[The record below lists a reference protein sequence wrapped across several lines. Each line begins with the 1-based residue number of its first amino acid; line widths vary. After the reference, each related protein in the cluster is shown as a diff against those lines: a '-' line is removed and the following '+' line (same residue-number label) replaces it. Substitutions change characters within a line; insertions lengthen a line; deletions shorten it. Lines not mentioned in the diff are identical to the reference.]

1 MSVEILAKQVDLSD
15 AAIRHALIEM
25 MLPVAN
31 QAANQA
37 VSQMA
42 NQAANPTA
50 SSVSAPNLAAFIAPP
65 DLAAW
70 NSLLGATQITKIAP
84 LEVVLYGTI
93 PSGAENQ
100 PVAYT
105 TPANYV
111 STAMASF
118 AGSFS
123 YHSAN
128 LAVLGFLDYNTPE
141 ALPITSGPIV
151 LENDLDINRVV
162 TSGHQIRYNLTMLF
176 TNATA
181 YDVDYYLR
189 TTFLQVPEGLF
200 NQLYKPFELAVA
212 RWMTAITNGQYQG
225 GPRV

>member
-15 AAIRHALIEM
+15 GAIRHALIEM
-25 MLPVAN
+25 MMPVAN

-37 VSQMA
+37 VSQVTSQLA
-42 NQAANPTA
+42 SPTA
-50 SSVSAPNLAAFIAPP
+50 SPVSATNLAAFIAPP

-84 LEVVLYGTI
+84 LEVVLSGTI
-93 PSGAENQ
+93 PSGAVDQ
-100 PVAYT
+100 PVAYD

-111 STAMASF
+111 SVAMASF

-151 LENDLDINRVV
+151 LANNLDINRVV
-162 TSGHQIRYNLTMLF
+162 ASGHQVRANVTLLF

-212 RWMTAITNGQYQG
+212 RWMQAIVQGQYQG
-225 GPRV
+225 GPGA